1 MIGLCFIIKRNSH
14 VLEQAFKGVFHLNG
28 YCCLDFY
35 CWQRKPK
42 GVNEKKNNYGH
53 LAMLFLALLY
63 PSNSISYSLFFLQMT
78 NNLI

>member
-42 GVNEKKNNYGH
+42 GVNKKKKK
-53 LAMLFLALLY
+53 LWT
-63 PSNSISYSLFFLQMT
+63 PSYAIFGPVISK
-78 NNLI
+78 